1 MNQKAFKKQLSAISS
16 KDEGWQGFLGST
28 VPNRID
34 DPKPDAEG
42 KTKEERTSKKEKKDK
57 DSGFSE
63 AAAKVTKNEL

>member
-1 MNQKAFKKQLSAISS
+1 M
-16 KDEGWQGFLGST
+16 
-28 VPNRID
+28 PNRID